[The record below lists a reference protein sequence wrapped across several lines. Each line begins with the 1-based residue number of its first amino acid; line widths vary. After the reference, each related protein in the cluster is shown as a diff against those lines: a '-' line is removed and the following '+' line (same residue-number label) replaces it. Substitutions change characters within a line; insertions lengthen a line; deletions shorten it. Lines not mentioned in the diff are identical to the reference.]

1 MWLDIIICYSK
12 VYFGFHAVI
21 SCPPT
26 MCEREMV
33 VAFMAM
39 LETHPMHN
47 DFSVYWS
54 GLWKPL
60 TQRCLNAAKHQF
72 VMQKAF
78 ELFQVHV
85 ARHRHLSNPNNW
97 STVFVCEE
105 ERNILTSLC
114 RHVKLQEEEFLDYGL
129 NHHRNRCRKYF
140 TTKCRTTPPK

>member
-1 MWLDIIICYSK
+1 
-12 VYFGFHAVI
+12 
-21 SCPPT
+21 
-26 MCEREMV
+26 MV

-60 TQRCLNAAKHQF
+60 TQRCLNVAKHQF
-72 VMQKAF
+72 VMQKAL

-85 ARHRHLSNPNNW
+85 TRHRHLSDCSNW

-105 ERNILTSLC
+105 EINILTSLC

-140 TTKCRTTPPK
+140 TTKCRTTPPQKMKR